1 MGSLIWSI
9 SEKLREILPEGVII
23 ANYSHEPIYFTMEKH
38 KKNSIKII
46 VLTILSFGLSLKLYA
61 QTQPDIPKP
70 RGPVDLSD
78 TTNAVI
84 FIVIP
89 ILIFIFYLIWRR
101 EMKKRKEREE

>member
-1 MGSLIWSI
+1 M
-9 SEKLREILPEGVII
+9 K
-23 ANYSHEPIYFTMEKH
+23 KH
-38 KKNSIKII
+38 KKKSIKIF
-46 VLTILSFGLSLKLYA
+46 VLAILSFGFSMKLFA
-61 QTQPDIPKP
+61 QNQPDIPKP

-78 TTNAVI
+78 PANVVI